1 MCLVAS
7 VMGVTLTNAV
17 FAAPVRF
24 DVTVTPNPLKAGE
37 FADVTI
43 KAVDANGNV
52 DTSYTDGDIWIEI
65 EGFDYASPDITLPG

>member
-1 MCLVAS
+1 MSAMLGISSFA
-7 VMGVTLTNAV
+7 

-24 DVTVTPNPLKAGE
+24 DVTVNPNPIKAGE

-43 KAVDANGNV
+43 RAVDENGNV

-65 EGFDYASPDITLPG
+65 E

>member
-1 MCLVAS
+1 MHHLLMKKLLYTLLLS
-7 VMGVTLTNAV
+7 VTLGISSFA

-24 DVTVTPNPLKAGE
+24 DVTVNPNPIKAGE

-43 KAVDANGNV
+43 KAVDAAGNV

-65 EGFDYASPDITLPG
+65 E